1 MCGKFTAMASWR
13 EVVEYSRAFSSSPS
27 DFESGAGR
35 DEEVTYGVAKMLPVI
50 IWDREVNKRR
60 LVPMRWGLAKQM
72 PPRQNKERNG

>member
-1 MCGKFTAMASWR
+1 MASWR

-72 PPRQNKERNG
+72 PPRQNKERNGYSE